1 MELINDSDVWTSCP
15 TEHLWIYDKLILAKK
30 LRYSA
35 GPAGV
40 CVPKPDWYVVRPITN
55 CRMMG
60 AGAYKA
66 WLVSELDNIPDGYFW
81 CEWFNGRHITIDY
94 NFGQQGLTAEG
105 IKFTDSLNRFS
116 SWEKVNY
123 PYKLPDCLQQVADAS
138 EWLNI
143 ELIGDKIIEAH
154 LRYNDDFS
162 GHKGSVIWPVWADK
176 KISQPNNTKF
186 IENACGAR
194 QGFWYR

>member
-1 MELINDSDVWTSCP
+1 MERINDSDVWTSCP

-30 LRYSA
+30 LGYSA
-35 GPAGV
+35 GPAGI

-60 AGAYKA
+60 LGAYRA
-66 WLVSELDNIPDGYFW
+66 WLIPDRDNIPDGYFW
-81 CEWFNGRHITIDY
+81 CEWFSGRHITIDY
-94 NFGQQGLTAEG
+94 NFGQQSLTAEG
-105 IKFTDSLNRFS
+105 IKFTNSLNRFS
-116 SWEKVNY
+116 SWEKIDY
-123 PYKLPDCLQQVADAS
+123 PYKLPDCLQQVADVS

-143 ELIGDKIIEAH
+143 ELIDGKIIEAH

-162 GHKGSVIWPVWADK
+162 GHNGSKIWPVWTDK
-176 KISQPNNTKF
+176 KISQPPNTKF
-186 IENACGAR
+186 IENACGSR

>member
-1 MELINDSDVWTSCP
+1 MKLINDSDVWINCP

-30 LRYSA
+30 LGYSA
-35 GPAGV
+35 GPAGI
-40 CVPKPDWYVVRPITN
+40 CVPKAGWYVVRPITN

-60 AGAYKA
+60 IGAYKA
-66 WLVSELDNIPDGYFW
+66 WLVPSCDNIPDGYFW

-105 IKFTDSLNRFS
+105 IKFTDSLNKFC
-116 SWEKVNY
+116 SWQKINY
-123 PYKLPDCLQQVADAS
+123 AYKLPQCLQQVADVS

-143 ELIGDKIIEAH
+143 ELIDGKIIEAH

-162 GHKGSVIWPVWADK
+162 GHSGNTIWPVWSDK
-176 KISQPNNTKF
+176 KTTQPNNTKF

-194 QGFWYR
+194 LGFWYR

>member
-30 LRYSA
+30 LGYSA
-35 GPAGV
+35 GPAGI
-40 CVPKPDWYVVRPITN
+40 CVLVANWYVVRPITN

-66 WLVSELDNIPDGYFW
+66 WLVPECDNIPDGYFW

-105 IKFTDSLNRFS
+105 IKFAGSVNNFY
-116 SWEKVNY
+116 SWQKIKY
-123 PYKLPDCLQQVADAS
+123 SYQLPECLQDIANIS
-138 EWLNI
+138 KWLNI
-143 ELIGDKIIEAH
+143 ELIGDKIIEVH

-162 GHKGSVIWPVWADK
+162 GHSGNTIWPVWKDQNQV
-176 KISQPNNTKF
+176 QPSNTEF
-186 IENACGAR
+186 IENACGR
-194 QGFWYR
+194 RLGFWYK

>member
-1 MELINDSDVWTSCP
+1 MKLINDSDVWINCP

-30 LRYSA
+30 LNYSA
-35 GPAGV
+35 GPAGI
-40 CVPKPDWYVVRPITN
+40 CVPKASWYVVRPITN

-60 AGAYKA
+60 LGAYRA
-66 WLVSELDNIPDGYFW
+66 WLVPDKDIIPDGYFW
-81 CEWFNGRHITIDY
+81 CEWFSGRHITIDY

-105 IKFTDSLNRFS
+105 IKFTNSLNRFS

-123 PYKLPDCLQQVADAS
+123 PYKLPDCLQQIADVS

-143 ELIGDKIIEAH
+143 ELIDGKIIEAH

-162 GHKGSVIWPVWADK
+162 GHNGSIIWPVWADK
-176 KISQPNNTKF
+176 KISQPPNTKF
-186 IENACGAR
+186 IENACGSR

>member
-1 MELINDSDVWTSCP
+1 MKLINDSDVWATCP
-15 TEHLWIYDKLILAKK
+15 LEHLWIYDKLILAKK
-30 LRYSA
+30 LGYNA

-40 CVPKPDWYVVRPITN
+40 CVPKANWYVVRPITN

-60 AGAYKA
+60 LGAYKT
-66 WLVSELDNIPDGYFW
+66 WLVPDNDNIPDGYFW

-105 IKFTDSLNRFS
+105 IKFTNSLNRFS
-116 SWEKVNY
+116 SWQKIKY
-123 PYKLPDCLQQVADAS
+123 TYKLPDCLQQIADVS

-143 ELIGDKIIEAH
+143 ELINNKIIEVH

-162 GHKGSVIWPVWADK
+162 GHSGSTIWPVWGDK
-176 KISQPNNTKF
+176 NTTQPPNTQF
-186 IENACGAR
+186 IKNACGAR
-194 QGFWYR
+194 LGFWYR

>member
-1 MELINDSDVWTSCP
+1 MKLINDSDVWINCP
-15 TEHLWIYDKLILAKK
+15 ADHLWIYDKLILAKK
-30 LRYSA
+30 LGYSA
-35 GPAGV
+35 GPAGI
-40 CVPKPDWYVVRPITN
+40 CVPKADWYVVRPITN

-60 AGAYKA
+60 LGAYKA
-66 WLVSELDNIPDGYFW
+66 WLIPDRDIIPNGHFW

-123 PYKLPDCLQQVADAS
+123 PYKLPDCLQQVADVS

-143 ELIGDKIIEAH
+143 ELIDGKIIEVH

-162 GHKGSVIWPVWADK
+162 GHNGSIIWPVWADK
-176 KISQPNNTKF
+176 KISQPPNTKF
-186 IENACGAR
+186 IENACGSR

>member
-1 MELINDSDVWTSCP
+1 MKLINDSDVWINCP
-15 TEHLWIYDKLILAKK
+15 IEHLWIYDKLILAKK
-30 LRYSA
+30 LNYSA
-35 GPAGV
+35 GPAGI
-40 CVPKPDWYVVRPITN
+40 CVPKASWYVVRPITN

-60 AGAYKA
+60 LGAYRA
-66 WLVSELDNIPDGYFW
+66 WLVPDKDIIPDGYFW
-81 CEWFNGRHITIDY
+81 CEWFSGRHITIDY

-116 SWEKVNY
+116 SWEKVSY
-123 PYKLPDCLQQVADAS
+123 PYKLPDCLQQVADVS

-143 ELIGDKIIEAH
+143 ELIDGKIIEVH

-162 GHKGSVIWPVWADK
+162 GHNGSIIWPVWADK
-176 KISQPNNTKF
+176 KISQPPNTKF
-186 IENACGAR
+186 IENACGSR

>member
-15 TEHLWIYDKLILAKK
+15 TEHLWVYDKLILAKK
-30 LRYSA
+30 LNYSA
-35 GPAGV
+35 GPAGI

-60 AGAYKA
+60 LGAYRA
-66 WLVSELDNIPDGYFW
+66 WLVPDKDTIPDGYFW
-81 CEWFNGRHITIDY
+81 CEWFSGRHITIDY

-143 ELIGDKIIEAH
+143 ELIDGKIIEVH

-162 GHKGSVIWPVWADK
+162 GHNGSIIWPVWADK
-176 KISQPNNTKF
+176 KISQPPNTKF
-186 IENACGAR
+186 IENACGSR